1 MLFIHNFRAFV
12 GFITKKP
19 KSMKQLVGGKNCL
32 VARWPKQERKKYF
45 FNQLKQIHD

>member
-19 KSMKQLVGGKNCL
+19 KSMKQLVGGQDCSPPGGPNKGVKNI
-32 VARWPKQERKKYF
+32 F
-45 FNQLKQIHD
+45 SIN